1 MLNHLLKR
9 CPNMTQEDRNLA
21 FFHMQHTSNGTG
33 KSKKQTATGRT
44 NQQEIQQPLSL
55 GTLQVADHQSLPN
68 DYVSEHR
75 QQQPQQMPQMM
86 HQSSQEAQSADM
98 PLQMLMQ
105 RQRSALDTL
114 AEVSRRHMD
123 YSIHSNDYTMNMH
136 HSTMPRQADRG
147 LVEHALL
154 AALQQHETSDGI
166 VPRSVQ
172 PPAIP
177 MYPTYVAQA
186 QAGAEQAAF
195 SEVTVPLPPVQT
207 APTVTHQMDQ
217 CDFGPGN
224 ASIDPQLDEPTDD
237 NDTIVPIQD
246 HEAQQQPQEDFIAW
260 TEGPQGF
267 ATQQEPP
274 TNEPNPEFAALH
286 KSDKT
291 NARAR
296 FTDTRRKEVQEIRK
310 RGACMRCRM
319 LKKPCSEGTPCGT
332 CKKVDSARLWKGTC
346 LRTKL
351 AEEFTLYSTSY
362 FHSQMVGKLADTV
375 QSLNCI
381 PLLSGIQVKLISRPN
396 LTITLGAKHYISA
409 TSTETIDA
417 ISHLNETANAAGTQA
432 TLVLDDETTSQK
444 LSDYCMSDVVLQH
457 CIETEKS
464 VFIKATLQ
472 EAISLLELE
481 RSQERP
487 FNAKPGPRTNHISP
501 SVLLSNV
508 IELWIETNMLVY
520 SSQASLEIR
529 HMPPSQNEQHVAQ
542 PVDTSQPA
550 LPVYPES
557 TSYGLIRAQIL
568 AAIETACHRLSRAVM
583 NELERRL
590 LQRQQVSTFATFI
603 SAVVL
608 FSCIERITS
617 FYHSLNLPPP
627 PPPSTSPNSRSPSYP
642 TTIPAPSSL
651 WPQGPHFARLLT
663 TLLRMRAF
671 PPKTT
676 RTTDNKLAV
685 LREPALPVRLNGVA
699 VRGQQDAETTRAAN
713 WLDPLG
719 LDIDFL
725 RTRRDGDVADVSW
738 EMKFVSAVLLDE
750 GM

>member
-1 MLNHLLKR
+1 
-9 CPNMTQEDRNLA
+9 
-21 FFHMQHTSNGTG
+21 
-33 KSKKQTATGRT
+33 
-44 NQQEIQQPLSL
+44 
-55 GTLQVADHQSLPN
+55 
-68 DYVSEHR
+68 
-75 QQQPQQMPQMM
+75 
-86 HQSSQEAQSADM
+86 
-98 PLQMLMQ
+98 
-105 RQRSALDTL
+105 
-114 AEVSRRHMD
+114 
-123 YSIHSNDYTMNMH
+123 
-136 HSTMPRQADRG
+136 
-147 LVEHALL
+147 
-154 AALQQHETSDGI
+154 
-166 VPRSVQ
+166 
-172 PPAIP
+172 
-177 MYPTYVAQA
+177 
-186 QAGAEQAAF
+186 
-195 SEVTVPLPPVQT
+195 
-207 APTVTHQMDQ
+207 
-217 CDFGPGN
+217 
-224 ASIDPQLDEPTDD
+224 
-237 NDTIVPIQD
+237 
-246 HEAQQQPQEDFIAW
+246 
-260 TEGPQGF
+260 
-267 ATQQEPP
+267 
-274 TNEPNPEFAALH
+274 
-286 KSDKT
+286 
-291 NARAR
+291 
-296 FTDTRRKEVQEIRK
+296 
-310 RGACMRCRM
+310 
-319 LKKPCSEGTPCGT
+319 
-332 CKKVDSARLWKGTC
+332 
-346 LRTKL
+346 
-351 AEEFTLYSTSY
+351 
-362 FHSQMVGKLADTV
+362 
-375 QSLNCI
+375 
-381 PLLSGIQVKLISRPN
+381 
-396 LTITLGAKHYISA
+396 
-409 TSTETIDA
+409 
-417 ISHLNETANAAGTQA
+417 
-432 TLVLDDETTSQK
+432 
-444 LSDYCMSDVVLQH
+444 MSDVVLQH